1 MKIILLISTLVVFV
15 SISPAQNLLDGLL
28 SPAHLPALKNS
39 KLIQISSHD
48 TTGGNN
54 DFIAIPDGK
63 TAVLADIRGPGMIA
77 QFWVTIFSKDKF
89 FLRRIIVRVYWDGED
104 NPSVEAPVG
113 DFFGTG
119 FQYKQYTTPFIGM
132 SSGGYYS
139 YFPMPF
145 NRSARI
151 EVENQTGQEINSFY
165 YHIDYHQLPQ
175 PFDPGIGYFHAQWR
189 REPRTTGKEN
199 YLILE
204 AEGRGHVVGV
214 NMNMQ
219 SYNRDMQYLEG
230 DEMVYVDGESSPSI
244 YGTGTEDYFNSG
256 WYFNRGEYAAPYNG
270 LIVKD
275 DSLGRIAAYRFHI
288 QDAIPFTRSLRFTI
302 EHGDQNAEIADY
314 ASTAYW
320 YQTEPHKKFPSMLSA
335 GMRIPLRV
343 VVPNGAV
350 EAESLQPSV
359 TGLNSTTEDLSAFG
373 ADWSGFKQLKVP
385 AQKPGERF
393 SLSIPV
399 EEDRYDVHLYFTRGP
414 EYGNADVLYG
424 GKKVADLRGY
434 SGITEPGGSVAL
446 NNLKAV
452 SHAIPLEFAVS
463 GKEGSSTGYAIGLD
477 AFVLQ
482 PHRNYIPEWYTI
494 GPFPNPRDARLVRLG
509 LDLVYPPEK
518 EIDLKKTYVGV
529 NSQTIAW
536 SLDKTPKN
544 GRFDLYKYDPY
555 ELVVVYALTY
565 VYSPKSQTLPLFLGS
580 DDGVKLFF

>member
-1 MKIILLISTLVVFV
+1 MTSVKRLFLFIAFALSA
-15 SISPAQNLLDGLL
+15 SGASAQNLLDDLL
-28 SPAHLPALKNS
+28 SPANLPALKNS

-77 QFWVTIFSKDKF
+77 HFWVTIFSKDKF
-89 FLRRIIVRVYWDGED
+89 FLRRIIVRMYWDGED
-104 NPSVEAPVG
+104 NPSVEVPVG

-204 AEGRGHVVGV
+204 AEGKGHVVGV

-219 SYNRDMQYLEG
+219 SYNGDMQYLEG

-302 EHGDQNAEIADY
+302 EHGDQNGEIADY

-320 YQTEPHKKFPSMLSA
+320 YQTERHKKFPSMLSA

-414 EYGNADVLYG
+414 EYGNADVLSG

-452 SHAIPLEFAVS
+452 NHAIPLEFAVS
-463 GKEGSSTGYAIGLD
+463 GKEGNSTGYAIGLD

-482 PHRNYIPEWYTI
+482 PHRNYIPEWCTI
-494 GPFPNPRDARLVRLG
+494 G
-509 LDLVYPPEK
+509 
-518 EIDLKKTYVGV
+518 
-529 NSQTIAW
+529 QTG
-536 SLDKTPKN
+536 P
-544 GRFDLYKYDPY
+544 
-555 ELVVVYALTY
+555 
-565 VYSPKSQTLPLFLGS
+565 
-580 DDGVKLFF
+580 